1 MTDKEIAQLYRE
13 MELELID
20 SMKRNLGLHLAEEA
34 ETGLDYPQWQAI
46 KLRELR
52 KYQEQNSEIISG
64 KLNRLPEEVAKQLR
78 DELNQGYESE
88 IKRFRSV
95 IGKGKYKEAV
105 AMSDSFFKV
114 DALIEEVNGRLFKAN
129 HAALRMAN
137 DVYRD
142 VIFKTGMFVSNGVMT
157 EQQAYDMAMKDFLNR
172 GLNCI
177 EYKDGRR
184 VNIADYTSMAVRT
197 ANQRAYMMGE
207 GEFRKEIGNP
217 LVIISR
223 HNTSCELCA
232 PFQNKVLIDDVYS
245 GGTQDDGD
253 YMLMSEAMDKGLF
266 HPRCRHGLSTYYP
279 EIDEIDREYDD
290 YTEHDITDYGEH
302 NQAYAENMIQKYK
315 RLSHGSLDPKNVSK
329 YEAKLREWEGKKKDI
344 DLIWTDDYKASIE
357 KEKKIIKYQSSD
369 REMFSRYKDVLKG
382 LAPDTLEKFVE
393 MKYTKIDEWS
403 TLKKRYLVAKNYKI
417 DSGYIDIQE
426 ILRLDNVVITEKR
439 NQFVSK
445 FKKSGNIA
453 GAYLDND
460 TDNMFYAHSTMNESS
475 KGYKGTSN
483 IVLLKGDRHFK
494 YKDVSLPD
502 GTLRSKTYYDTE
514 AKLFEYFA
522 DLYETTKFKSI
533 TMLSERGMCDSC
545 KNVMKQFKETHPDVK
560 INVVSNKRVE
570 GNVWKYRRVK

>member
-1 MTDKEIAQLYRE
+1 MTDKEIARIYRE
-13 MELELID
+13 MELMLID

-88 IKRFRSV
+88 ITRFRSV
-95 IGKGKYKEAV
+95 IGKGRYKEAV
-105 AMSDSFFKV
+105 AMSDSFFKINTRKV
-114 DALIEEVNGRLFKAN
+114 DALIEEVNGSLYKAN

-142 VIFKTGMFVSNGVMT
+142 VIFKTGMFVSNGAMT

-329 YEAKLREWEGKKKDI
+329 YEAKLREWEGKASVNKSLMASNDNSSNDWVDAPPRNVSKEEKEEIVKYAKSKGINIVDI
-344 DLIWTDDYKASIE
+344 SGFDGDSSLLKSEIDTLSILKRDFGIE
-357 KEKKIIKYQSSD
+357 KQKITVRVSNSLDDSD
-369 REMFSRYKDVLKG
+369 FASTTNKTITFNRKVLRNRK
-382 LAPDTLEKFVE
+382 
-393 MKYTKIDEWS
+393 
-403 TLKKRYLVAKNYKI
+403 
-417 DSGYIDIQE
+417 
-426 ILRLDNVVITEKR
+426 ITER
-439 NQFVSK
+439 NIGQPE
-445 FKKSGNIA
+445 
-453 GAYLDND
+453 GA
-460 TDNMFYAHSTMNESS
+460 
-475 KGYKGTSN
+475 
-483 IVLLKGDRHFK
+483 
-494 YKDVSLPD
+494 
-502 GTLRSKTYYDTE
+502 
-514 AKLFEYFA
+514 FA
-522 DLYETTKFKSI
+522 S
-533 TMLSERGMCDSC
+533 
-545 KNVMKQFKETHPDVK
+545 
-560 INVVSNKRVE
+560 KRVE
-570 GNVWKYRRVK
+570 DIAAHEFGHIISSLKGNKGIEISQKAYYNIYNKDLSIDEVLEYLNNEISQYSIEIYEKAGRGNKAFNVKDFKEVISEVLAKNNSSANPFTKEFVRLLKEV